1 MESEERP
8 KKGKKRRT
16 GKQTPSTPL
25 EAYLQ
30 EIGREAAGKPLSE
43 SMTEGSP
50 LKQLIGRVVEIAL
63 EEEMRAH
70 LGYAPHERQEA
81 TGDAEAPPRRE
92 NTRNGRSRKR
102 LKTSHGET
110 EIEVPRDRESSFE
123 PQIVPKYG
131 TITRE
136 VEDRVV
142 SMYAAGMTTREIQ
155 RFVRELYGFDASEM
169 FVSRIVERLD
179 PVLSAWRA
187 RPLEAVYGIVFVDA
201 LHMKVRHQTGV
212 RSTAAYLISG
222 YGETGV
228 MEMLGIYMAPEGY
241 SPSESAS
248 FWHQVFIELEKRGLE
263 DILIL
268 CADQLAGLEE
278 AVGSVYPQASFQPCV
293 VHILRSGLRR
303 VPYAE
308 RREVARELK
317 RIYQAAT
324 FEQAEAALEHVG
336 DLYGKRYPA
345 LVRQWTSVLPRLS
358 NLWHYSAP
366 LRKLVYTINPMENQN
381 RQVRK
386 VTKNRGVLPNTES
399 ALRLLTLVLTRID
412 TRNQTRIR
420 PDWPRIAQELT
431 IHFPDRLPENWGLR
445 I

>member
-1 MESEERP
+1 MEQDNQP
-8 KKGKKRRT
+8 KKRGRRKKVDA
-16 GKQTPSTPL
+16 PNAL
-25 EAYLQ
+25 EAYLR
-30 EIGREAAGKPLSE
+30 EIAKEGAGKPLSE
-43 SMTEGSP
+43 SLTDESP
-50 LKQLIGRVVEIAL
+50 LKQLIGRFVEIAL
-63 EEEMRAH
+63 EEEMSQH
-70 LGYAPHERQEA
+70 LGYAPHQRLEA
-81 TGDAEAPPRRE
+81 STEEEPQRRR

-102 LKTSHGET
+102 LKTSHGEA
-110 EIEVPRDRESSFE
+110 EIRTPRDRDGSFE

-155 RFVRELYGFDASEM
+155 SHVRELYGFEASEM

-179 PVLSAWRA
+179 PMLTEWRN
-187 RPLEAVYGIVFVDA
+187 RPLERVYAVVFVDA
-201 LHMKVRHQTGV
+201 IHLKVRHQSGV
-212 RSTAAYLISG
+212 RSTAAYQISG
-222 YGETGV
+222 YGEAGT
-228 MEMLGIYMAPEGY
+228 MEILGLYMAPEGH
-241 SPSESAS
+241 SPAESAS
-248 FWHQVFIELEKRGLE
+248 FWHQVLVELEKRGLE

-268 CADQLAGLEE
+268 CADQLTGLED
-278 AVGSVYPQASFQPCV
+278 AVASVYPQARFQPCV
-293 VHILRSGLRR
+293 VHIMRSSLRR
-303 VPYAE
+303 VPWTE
-308 RREVARELK
+308 RRGVAKELK

-324 FEQAEAALEHVG
+324 YQQAEAALERVRE
-336 DLYGKRYPA
+336 LYDRTHPT

-358 NLWHYSAP
+358 DLWHYSAP
-366 LRKLVYTINPMENQN
+366 LRKLVYTINPMENLN

-386 VTKNRGVLPNTES
+386 VTKNRSVLPNPES

-412 TRNQTRIR
+412 SRNRDRAR